1 MPPSALNR
9 LRKLA
14 LALPGA
20 NEVEAWGAPTFRGP
34 KKLFAMYADAG
45 SHHGDGRA
53 AVWIKAAPGNQAMMV
68 AANPK
73 QFFVP
78 PYVGPGGWVG
88 VYLDKNTDWSELREL
103 LRDGWRL
110 VTTKKLLAAEADE

>member
-1 MPPSALNR
+1 MPPSVLNR
-9 LRKLA
+9 VRKLA
-14 LALPGA
+14 LALPQA

-53 AVWIKAAPGNQAMMV
+53 AVWIKAAHGNQALMV

-78 PYVGPGGWVG
+78 PYVGPGGWIG
-88 VYLDKNTDWSELREL
+88 VYLDKNTDWVELREL

-110 VTTKKLLAAEADE
+110 VAPKKLLAAEAAD